1 MLAAYTVTQK
11 MECWKN
17 LLLHVID
24 SICFSNIRND
34 KPSFIQKE
42 YKTNPISTI
51 LLPANDFKLKFS
63 NVVAFYKICSGIFG
77 SMFFSSFFFIFVFGF
92 FESVFS
98 VLCSS
103 FGMYCEKLIIISEN
117 TRVLQY
123 SNSDEHNDL
132 PLFVRKC
139 MYMYIFLYM
148 YIYESCRFMVFSMDQ
163 RVFNSACTICLNMSE
178 IWFENI

>member
-1 MLAAYTVTQK
+1 MKKKSSTTDFGLLWITLLVIQFYADGNETKTKKQWYDKQISMLAAYTVTQK

-77 SMFFSSFFFIFVFGF
+77 SMFFSSFFHLRFRFLRIGIFRSVLVIRHVLR
-92 FESVFS
+92 ETDYYIRKYTCPSVFK
-98 VLCSS
+98 
-103 FGMYCEKLIIISEN
+103 F
-117 TRVLQY
+117 RWAQ
-123 SNSDEHNDL
+123 
-132 PLFVRKC
+132 
-139 MYMYIFLYM
+139 
-148 YIYESCRFMVFSMDQ
+148 RFTPFRS
-163 RVFNSACTICLNMSE
+163 
-178 IWFENI
+178 